1 MMDIFNSFDFKLYQK
16 NKVQIH
22 YKGNENITVKIDFK
36 TIGNKTKSNSFLRQF
51 FPGTWYVPN
60 ETIEGCEKII
70 FYGENNLY
78 LFEWLI
84 PKLKQVKRT
93 KQKIVCLGLNKTGT
107 TSFQIGL
114 EKLGFSFYSVYSG
127 ILDLTSS
134 YYHNDINPTLSALD
148 NPKFDVYRDMPFS
161 LPGIYKK
168 LYKNRPKD
176 IYVLTV
182 RETKEKWIQSFKKY
196 HKWLLNEKN
205 YKDGIHEDVL
215 SVDFITYNVNLKN
228 IFTPL
233 FDAYG
238 LNSIELLD
246 EKLSEVYDQ
255 HNQEII
261 DFFRNK
267 PNSNFIVLDVAKPGE
282 LKRFTDWMNL
292 ENEILDFPWENKT
305 N

>member
-1 MMDIFNSFDFKLYQK
+1 MDIFNSFDFNLYQK

-22 YKGNENITVKIDFK
+22 YKGDKSITIKIDFK
-36 TIGNKTKSNSFLRQF
+36 TIGNKTKSKSFSKQF
-51 FPGTWYVPN
+51 FPGTWFAPN
-60 ETIEGCEKII
+60 ETLEGCEKII
-70 FYGENNLY
+70 FYDENNLY
-78 LFEWLI
+78 LFEWLV
-84 PKLKQVKRT
+84 PKLKQLKKT

-107 TSFQIGL
+107 TSFQMGL
-114 EKLGFSFYSVYSG
+114 EKLGFSFFSVYSG
-127 ILDLTSS
+127 ISDLSPS
-134 YYHNDINPTLSALD
+134 YYHNDINPTLSALN
-148 NPKFDVYRDMPFS
+148 NPKFDAYRDMPFS

-168 LYKNRPKD
+168 LYKNRPND
-176 IYVLTV
+176 IYVLTI
-182 RETKEKWIQSFKKY
+182 RDTKEKWIQSFKKY
-196 HKWLLNEKN
+196 HKWLINEIK
-205 YKDGIHEDVL
+205 YKDGIHKDVL
-215 SVDFITYNVNLKN
+215 SIDFITYKVNLKN
-228 IFTPL
+228 FFTPL

-238 LNSIELLD
+238 LDSIELLE

-261 DFFRNK
+261 DFFRKK

>member
-36 TIGNKTKSNSFLRQF
+36 TIGNKTKSNSFLREF
-51 FPGTWYVPN
+51 VTGTWYVPN

-70 FYGENNLY
+70 FYSKDNHY

-84 PKLKQVKRT
+84 PKKKTVK

-107 TSFQIGL
+107 TSFKIGL
-114 EKLGFSFYSVYSG
+114 EKLGIQFYPVYDA
-127 ILDLTSS
+127 ILDLSSS
-134 YYHNDINPTLSALD
+134 YYHDDIYPTLSAL
-148 NPKFDVYRDMPFS
+148 NNSKFLGYNDMPFS

-168 LYKNRPKD
+168 LYKHRPND

-182 RETKEKWIQSFKKY
+182 RSDKNKWIESFKKY
-196 HKWLLNEKN
+196 HKWLLDEKK
-205 YKDGIHEDVL
+205 YEQHIHEGVL
-215 SVDFITYNVNLKN
+215 SIDFITYKTTLKN
-228 IFTPL
+228 FFTPL

-238 LNSIELLD
+238 LEDIQSID
-246 EKLSEVYDQ
+246 EKLSQVYDE
-255 HNQEII
+255 HNQKII
-261 DFFRNK
+261 EFFNKK

-282 LKRFTDWMNL
+282 LKRFTDWVGI
-292 ENEILDFPWENKT
+292 ENETLDFPWENKT